1 MAPEQVRGQEVD
13 HRADIFALGAVLYE
27 MPSGQRA
34 FRGATT
40 ADTIT
45 AILKEDP
52 PDLPL
57 AERRIPPALA
67 RIVDRCIQKNLA
79 NRFGTAGDL
88 GLINAGKPFVVLGSG
103 HVVADSGAP
112 QWKQQA
118 LASSRVAWSVAAV
131 LLTACAALAAVL
143 MLRVTPPEP
152 AKISF
157 EVDAPPGSTGFQDV
171 GRTSRQS
178 PDRTRLPSAQKVK
191 AGIPPGEP

>member
-1 MAPEQVRGQEVD
+1 MILGTIGYMAPEQVRGQEVD

-88 GLINAGKPFVVLGSG
+88 GFTLESLSSYSEAATSSQILARRSGSSRRLR
-103 HVVADSGAP
+103 VVAWRGRS
-112 QWKQQA
+112 
-118 LASSRVAWSVAAV
+118 
-131 LLTACAALAAVL
+131 
-143 MLRVTPPEP
+143 LRCFSPP
-152 AKISF
+152 ARRWRRS
-157 EVDAPPGSTGFQDV
+157 
-171 GRTSRQS
+171 
-178 PDRTRLPSAQKVK
+178 
-191 AGIPPGEP
+191 